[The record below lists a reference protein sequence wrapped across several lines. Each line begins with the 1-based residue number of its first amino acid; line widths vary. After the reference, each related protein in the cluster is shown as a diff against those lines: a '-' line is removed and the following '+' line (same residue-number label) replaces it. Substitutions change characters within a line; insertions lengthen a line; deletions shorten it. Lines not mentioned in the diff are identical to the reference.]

1 MPKASVDPRTHE
13 YELTTC
19 PGAFVKLR
27 TLSYHEM
34 QQRQDVAAR
43 MYREESANDVRR
55 GKAKQD
61 DDAKVRAYFDVMN
74 VAVTEFEF
82 RNCVIDHNLF
92 IDDAETQKIDFTK
105 PMRTWMLDPKIGDEI
120 SELIDKLNQRSDE
133 EVVAPLPTSASS
145 SSQTPETDTEESKPS
160 LTTVEN

>member
-1 MPKASVDPRTHE
+1 MPKASVDPQTHE
-13 YELTTC
+13 YQLATC

-27 TLSYHEM
+27 TLSFHEM

-55 GKAKQD
+55 GKVKQD

-133 EVVAPLPTSASS
+133 EVVAPLQRSPSS
-145 SSQTPETDTEESKPS
+145 YSQTEPDEEESKQK